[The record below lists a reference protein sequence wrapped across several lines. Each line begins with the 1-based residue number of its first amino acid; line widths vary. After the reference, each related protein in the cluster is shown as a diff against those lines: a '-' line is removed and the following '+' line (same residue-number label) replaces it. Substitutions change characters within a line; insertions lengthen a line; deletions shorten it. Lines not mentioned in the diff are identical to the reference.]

1 MRKNMKKRILLFF
14 SILSCILMVTGCSL
28 VRENENFDKSE
39 LEAQTDAFI
48 ESWFA
53 ADFEGTVATYAEQ
66 LDETTLAQ
74 YEEYA
79 ALQKQYQGI
88 DKKIETDFTIN
99 SDMATVNETV
109 LCISG
114 DKVVISL
121 SFDKDGNIQT
131 DEQTGAYVFNIEE
144 YRTVGDQIT
153 TAGLN
158 SIMSMAIVFAVLIFI
173 SFLIGCFKLIGNVQK
188 KQPEPGETTS
198 EVIET
203 VTAEEENL
211 ADDLELVAVVTAA
224 IAAASEQES
233 TDGLVVR
240 SIIRR

>member
-1 MRKNMKKRILLFF
+1 M
-14 SILSCILMVTGCSL
+14 
-28 VRENENFDKSE
+28 
-39 LEAQTDAFI
+39 
-48 ESWFA
+48 
-53 ADFEGTVATYAEQ
+53 
-66 LDETTLAQ
+66 
-74 YEEYA
+74 
-79 ALQKQYQGI
+79 
-88 DKKIETDFTIN
+88 
-99 SDMATVNETV
+99 
-109 LCISG
+109 
-114 DKVVISL
+114 ISL
-121 SFDKDGNIQT
+121 SFDEDGNIQT

-173 SFLIGCFKLIGNVQK
+173 SLLIGCFKLIGNAQK
-188 KQPEPGETTS
+188 KQPEPAETAS
-198 EVIET
+198 EAIET
-203 VTAEEENL
+203 ATAEEENL